1 MLPSCLLAKPMPLDV
16 AVAEIAQLKARVED
30 VSCRNSRYNLISD
43 SGSKP
48 VVVKQ
53 QKTDDPD
60 AAVTVTMTAS
70 AVDTMSEARDSTAKK
85 QPGLGDLT
93 QLITKIGSELG
104 VISVWARSDDLG
116 TSMSV
121 IRKAYED
128 EEIRKNFWCRGWVK
142 LEYPFNPRKFQQSVL
157 AQFYT
162 NTCLKQGKSVDV
174 VELERR
180 EATVLK
186 QGGFAEEF
194 KAQVNNKRYLL
205 VLENVCTMG
214 DWDAIRACLPE
225 SVSSNRIIVSTE
237 QREVARLCIGHSY
250 QVLELKQYSADHPVC
265 VFFKQGSH
273 GEIDRAM
280 STDVIHD
287 VTNKV
292 LRKKPSSTVKD
303 IKYENLKQLILK
315 CGGLPKVIVA
325 VADFLAPKTVKFMES
340 ETALDKKFMHE
351 LENNPEF
358 KCLRQLFDWM
368 HCFFLCC
375 PDYLRPCIFYLS
387 IFPGYQ
393 IIRRRRLL
401 MRWVAEGYSRD
412 TKDNTA
418 EERAEMLFSMLVNLS
433 MIQPPPCTVMTPM
446 RMVKCQVSAFF
457 HEYIIS
463 RPEEDNIVFA
473 LEVFELKGKCRP
485 STRRT
490 GRHLVIQSDWDRDM
504 IVYDSIDFSKL
515 RSLTVFGE
523 WKSFF
528 VSKGMKVLRVLDLE
542 DASKVTDKDLEE
554 IVNLLPRLKFLSL
567 RGRSEINRL
576 PSSLGELR
584 QLETLD
590 IRGTS
595 IDTLPASITKLKK
608 LQYIRAGA
616 TSLTEERSCA
626 SKPWFPFLCRPRQL
640 GVEVPAGIDKLT
652 ALHTLGIVNIA
663 TAPHKATLEEL
674 KILTQLRKLGVSG
687 VNKKNCKE
695 VSAAIQCHVHLESL
709 SLWLSKGDQRSCG
722 DISPSTDLKTL
733 KLYGLVDFVPLWIK
747 DLHKIT
753 KLELE
758 MTISDKWVD
767 ESGIIG
773 ILGDMK
779 ELTVLRL
786 SVKPHQ
792 DGEGNKLD
800 FCVWLNGIQNSCY
813 LRVKILE
820 VASSSNLNLVFGSH
834 SMQNLELLTVRCSS
848 ASALQFFQLKSLSN
862 LKEVQLIGAQGRIP
876 EELRTQLIE
885 HPKKPALKAE

>member
-1 MLPSCLLAKPMPLDV
+1 MADLAIGLAKTVVEGALTRAQSAIEEETRLRLSTQQDLVFITGEFEMMHSFLEAANTERVRNNVVKTWVRQPLPLDV

-48 VVVKQ
+48 VVVQQ

-70 AVDTMSEARDSTAKK
+70 AGDTMSEARDTAAKK

-93 QLITKIGSELG
+93 QLITKVGSELG

-186 QGGFAEEF
+186 AGGFAEEF

-225 SVSSNRIIVSTE
+225 SVNSNRIIVSTE

-265 VFFKQGSH
+265 VFFKQ
-273 GEIDRAM
+273 
-280 STDVIHD
+280 
-287 VTNKV
+287 V

-315 CGGLPKVIVA
+315 CGGLPK
-325 VADFLAPKTVKFMES
+325 
-340 ETALDKKFMHE
+340 
-351 LENNPEF
+351 
-358 KCLRQLFDWM
+358 LFEWM
-368 HCFFLCC
+368 HCFFLRC
-375 PDYLRPCIFYLS
+375 PDFLRPCIFYLS

-418 EERAEMLFSMLVNLS
+418 EERAEKLFSMLVNLS

-523 WKSFF
+523 WQSFF
-528 VSKGMKVLRVLDLE
+528 VSKSMKVLRVLDLE
-542 DASKVTDKDLEE
+542 DASKVTDKDLEK

-590 IRGTS
+590 VRGTS
-595 IDTLPASITKLKK
+595 IATLPASITKLKK

-663 TAPHKATLEEL
+663 TVPHKATLEEL

-687 VNKKNCKE
+687 VKKKNCKE

-709 SLWLSKGDQRSCG
+709 SLWLSKGDQPSCG
-722 DISPSTDLKTL
+722 DISSPSKDLKTL

-747 DLHKIT
+747 DLPKLT

-767 ESGIIG
+767 QSGIIG

-800 FCVWLNGIQNSCY
+800 FVSG
-813 LRVKILE
+813 
-820 VASSSNLNLVFGSH
+820 
-834 SMQNLELLTVRCSS
+834 
-848 ASALQFFQLKSLSN
+848 
-862 LKEVQLIGAQGRIP
+862 
-876 EELRTQLIE
+876 
-885 HPKKPALKAE
+885 